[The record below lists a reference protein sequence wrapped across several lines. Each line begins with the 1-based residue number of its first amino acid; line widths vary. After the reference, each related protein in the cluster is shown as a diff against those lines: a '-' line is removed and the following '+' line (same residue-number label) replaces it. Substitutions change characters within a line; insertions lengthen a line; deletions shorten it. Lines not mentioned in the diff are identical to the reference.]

1 MSPATPP
8 PDGAMLTTQQ
18 LADALQVSPS
28 TIKRWRTTGK
38 IDPTVAVGNV
48 VRYRWPVEVSD
59 PRPRRARPLPAL
71 PSMDSDA
78 AVVVEVPLSDLP
90 DLYAAAITAAFGAA
104 TPGQRALV
112 SVMPLEG
119 HLDS

>member
-1 MSPATPP
+1 
-8 PDGAMLTTQQ
+8 
-18 LADALQVSPS
+18 
-28 TIKRWRTTGK
+28 
-38 IDPTVAVGNV
+38 
-48 VRYRWPVEVSD
+48 
-59 PRPRRARPLPAL
+59 
-71 PSMDSDA
+71 MDSDA